1 MSERGLVI
9 SEGNGISFAS
19 TENKLILEN
28 VKRILLTKRGERV
41 KELEFGSSVKEYLF
55 LPEIRIDDVLIEV
68 KNSIERCEPR
78 VKVLEATLEYSED
91 EEFKIKVTLEKLT
104 DNTTISTEIG
114 L

>member
-9 SEGNGISFAS
+9 GEGTGVTFSS
-19 TENKLILEN
+19 TEDKLILEN

-41 KELEFGSSVKEYLF
+41 KELEFGSDVRQYLF
-55 LPEIRIDDVLIEV
+55 LPEISIDDVLVEA

-78 VKVLEATLEYSED
+78 VKVLEATLKYSQD
-91 EEFKIKVTLEKLT
+91 EEFRINIVLRKLT
-104 DNTTISTEIG
+104 DNTVISTELG

>member
-9 SEGNGISFAS
+9 GEGTGVTFSS
-19 TENKLILEN
+19 TEDKLILEN

-41 KELEFGSSVKEYLF
+41 KELEFGSDVRQYLF
-55 LPEIRIDDVLIEV
+55 LPEVSIDDVLTEA

-78 VKVLEATLEYSED
+78 VKVLEATLKYSQD
-91 EEFKIKVTLEKLT
+91 EEFRINIVLRKLT
-104 DNTTISTEIG
+104 DNTVISTELG

>member
-9 SEGNGISFAS
+9 GEGKGISFSS
-19 TENKLILEN
+19 TEDKLILEN

-41 KELEFGSSVKEYLF
+41 KELEFGSDIREYLF
-55 LPEIRIDDVLIEV
+55 LPEMRIDDILTEA

-78 VKVLEATLEYSED
+78 VKVLEAKLIYSQD
-91 EEFKIKVTLEKLT
+91 EEFKIQITLKKVSDDKI
-104 DNTTISTEIG
+104 ISGEIG

>member
-1 MSERGLVI
+1 MNERGLVVG
-9 SEGNGISFAS
+9 EGNGIKFSS

-28 VKRILLTKRGERV
+28 VRRILLTKRGERV
-41 KELEFGSSVKEYLF
+41 KELEFGSDVREYLF
-55 LPEIRIDDVLIEV
+55 LPEISIDDVLTEA

-78 VKVLEATLEYSED
+78 VKVLEATLEYSQD
-91 EEFKIKVTLEKLT
+91 EEFKLKITLQKIA

>member
-1 MSERGLVI
+1 MSERGLVVG
-9 SEGNGISFAS
+9 EGNGIKFSS

-28 VKRILLTKRGERV
+28 VRRILLTKRGERV
-41 KELEFGSSVKEYLF
+41 KELEFGSDVREYLF
-55 LPEIRIDDVLIEV
+55 LPEISIDDVLTEA

-78 VKVLEATLEYSED
+78 VKVLEATLEYSQD
-91 EEFKIKVTLEKLT
+91 EEFKLKITLQKIA

>member
-9 SEGNGISFAS
+9 GEGTGVTFSS
-19 TENKLILEN
+19 TEDKLILEN

-41 KELEFGSSVKEYLF
+41 KELEFGSDVRQYLF
-55 LPEIRIDDVLIEV
+55 LPEVSIDDVLIEA

-78 VKVLEATLEYSED
+78 VKVLEATLKYSQD
-91 EEFKIKVTLEKLT
+91 EEFRINIVLRKLT
-104 DNTTISTEIG
+104 DNTVISTELG

>member
-9 SEGNGISFAS
+9 GEGNGIGFSS

-41 KELEFGSSVKEYLF
+41 KELEFGSNVKEYLF
-55 LPEIRIDDVLIEV
+55 MPEINIDDVLLEV

-78 VKVLEATLEYSED
+78 VKVTEATLEYSQD
-91 EEFKIKVTLEKLT
+91 EEFKVKVTLQKLT

>member
-1 MSERGLVI
+1 MNERGLVVG
-9 SEGNGISFAS
+9 EGNGIKFSS

-28 VKRILLTKRGERV
+28 VRRILLTKRGERV
-41 KELEFGSSVKEYLF
+41 KELEFGSDVREYLF
-55 LPEIRIDDVLIEV
+55 LPEISIDDVLTEA

-78 VKVLEATLEYSED
+78 VKVLEATLEYSQG
-91 EEFKIKVTLEKLT
+91 EEFKLKITLQKIA